1 MESYNLRRGLKI
13 SHLFK
18 IPTLGYLSVIVANPP
33 SKTTEGVAEAA
44 RSQEM
49 QAKCH
54 SVCCAFARN

>member
-13 SHLFK
+13 SHLSK
-18 IPTLGYLSVIVANPP
+18 IPTSGYLSVIVAKSHP
-33 SKTTEGVAEAA
+33 KTTEGMAETA

-54 SVCCAFARN
+54 